1 MRMLCTGQMLTFQ
14 YIYPTK
20 IRTIV
25 SCHRQ
30 TLQLHFF
37 IVKNHY
43 KTSQQQRKNERV
55 SSIALPV
62 KVFDQTGI
70 SRDASAS
77 GILFELNHFNEVGS
91 KISFELELDTP
102 MEK

>member
-1 MRMLCTGQMLTFQ
+1 MWMLCAGQMLTLQ

-55 SSIALPV
+55 SIALPV

-102 MEK
+102 MGK